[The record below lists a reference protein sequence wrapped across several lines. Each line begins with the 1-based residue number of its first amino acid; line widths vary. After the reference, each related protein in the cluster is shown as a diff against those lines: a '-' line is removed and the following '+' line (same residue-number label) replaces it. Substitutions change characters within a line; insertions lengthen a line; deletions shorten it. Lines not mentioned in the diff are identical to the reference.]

1 MKMVMHFAMYI
12 IFKKIFDC
20 KTLHMTED
28 IYVSMDSFNWCFDE
42 NSRESPSQM
51 LAPLAPTDTIK
62 SIEYITVKNNIYK
75 K

>member
-1 MKMVMHFAMYI
+1 
-12 IFKKIFDC
+12 
-20 KTLHMTED
+20 MTED